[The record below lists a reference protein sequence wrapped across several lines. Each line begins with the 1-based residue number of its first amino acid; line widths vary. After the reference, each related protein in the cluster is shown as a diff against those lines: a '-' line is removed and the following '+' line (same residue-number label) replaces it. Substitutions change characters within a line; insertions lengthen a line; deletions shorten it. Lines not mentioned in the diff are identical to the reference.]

1 MQFIIQ
7 HLPSLFRIS
16 NVHSTF
22 LRAADTHSCLPL
34 LVVALSPVNLWLHN
48 HHPPSPLLSMV
59 GCYVIIILRLLRLS
73 ATLFCLLPPSC
84 NHPRSRC
91 WPPAALTTHN
101 RLPAATLHVNK
112 SKEIDLMMYDVC
124 CIVQWCRDATT
135 AATMS
140 TMVFPKVVL
149 TRKPRGW
156 GGCSQQCTNRQYLCR
171 PLHEVCILQLT
182 SPPRSLLCSMSR
194 VRKVLGGGL
203 ATFCGGGGR
212 PPILSNPSP
221 AEIMYKHHR

>member
-1 MQFIIQ
+1 MQWLQIIFDGSSTTNLNMNPLHLIKHEVVETATSREDRIVHRDVRVMQFIIQ

-22 LRAADTHSCLPL
+22 RRAANTHSCLPL

-84 NHPRSRC
+84 NHPRSRR

-101 RLPAATLHVNK
+101 QLPAATLHVNK
-112 SKEIDLMMYDVC
+112 SIEIDLMMSAASYNGAKMPLQQQLC
-124 CIVQWCRDATT
+124 RQWCFLKLFSLASRGDGEGAHNN
-135 AATMS
+135 ARIVS
-140 TMVFPKVVL
+140 TCVVRC
-149 TRKPRGW
+149 TR
-156 GGCSQQCTNRQYLCR
+156 SA
-171 PLHEVCILQLT
+171 
-182 SPPRSLLCSMSR
+182 SSS
-194 VRKVLGGGL
+194 
-203 ATFCGGGGR
+203 
-212 PPILSNPSP
+212 
-221 AEIMYKHHR
+221 